1 VKTPVFVAKIGIVI
15 LFPESVVVVKFDPPF
30 NV

>member
-1 VKTPVFVAKIGIVI
+1 MKIPVFVAEIGIVI
-15 LFPESVVVVKFDPPF
+15 LLPVRVVVVKFDPPF